1 MKLLKDI
8 LYKVNIVSVI
18 GSTDLNFNKIEFN
31 SRSISKNDLFIAIKG
46 NDLDGNFYIPQAI
59 DNGAKIILC
68 ESSPKIIVKGISYV
82 IIKDS
87 RQSLAI
93 ISSNFYNNPSSKL
106 KLIGITG
113 TNGKT
118 TTSTLMHQLFMLL
131 NNKVGLISTNKIL
144 INKKVLQSTHTTPDP
159 LNLNRILSMMVE
171 EGVEY
176 CFMEVSSHAID
187 QHRIYGLNFDIG
199 LFTNLSHDHL
209 DYHKSFKEYRDVKK
223 AFINSLSKNS
233 FAIINA
239 DDKNGA
245 YMTQNTKAKVYKYAL
260 KSSSDFS
267 LKILEKDFNGM
278 KLLINGH
285 EVWSKLIGEFNA
297 YNILATY
304 SLAKILEYSDEL
316 ILSKIS
322 SLISA
327 DGRFERI
334 LQNNNKNIGII
345 DYAHSPDSVQKILE
359 TLNELKNKE
368 ESLITVIGCGGD
380 RDKAKRP
387 LMGKIAASL
396 SNKVIFTSDN
406 PRFEDPKL
414 IIDQMESGVE
424 QKDVYKISRIIDRKE
439 AIEFACQIA
448 KDDDVILVA
457 GKGHEKY
464 QIKGSVKFEFDDK
477 KILTKSLKT
486 NN

>member
-31 SRSISKNDLFIAIKG
+31 SRCISKNDLFIAIKG
-46 NDLDGNFYIPQAI
+46 NDSDGNFYIPQAI

-144 INKKVLQSTHTTPDP
+144 INKKVLQSTHTTPDS

-304 SLAKILEYSDEL
+304 SLAKIFEYSDEL
-316 ILSKIS
+316 ILNKIS

>member
-31 SRSISKNDLFIAIKG
+31 SRSISKNDLFVAIKG

-424 QKDVYKISRIIDRKE
+424 QKDVYKISKIIDRKE